1 MGYQRSSIISIPS
14 HNYVHTIESKVWE
27 VDTRMHV
34 GY

>member
-1 MGYQRSSIISIPS
+1 MGYRRSSIISIPS
-14 HNYVHTIESKVWE
+14 YNYVHTIESKVCE